1 MSKTS
6 PPGQPAIL
14 VVDDE
19 RAHRLMLA
27 AHLEDAGYRVLEAGD
42 GEQALALA
50 EKEPVDLV
58 LMDVV
63 MPRLDGMAALPR
75 LKALLPEAP
84 LLMMTAYGSIESAVA
99 ALKAGAEDYL
109 PKPLDV
115 EEVLIK
121 VARHLERANLARRV
135 RDQAERLGERFDF
148 SALIGLSP
156 PMLRLKDA
164 LALVAPSE
172 ATVLITGE
180 SGTGKEVVAQIIHQN
195 SRRKDGPLV
204 EVNCAALPE
213 TLLESELFG
222 HEKGAFTGAAAR
234 REGRLK
240 AADHGTLFMDEVG
253 EMSPATQAKLLRAL
267 QEGEYTPLGSN
278 RTLHADVRVIAAT
291 NRDLAHAVKEGSF
304 REDLFYRLNV
314 VNLEMPPLRARGED
328 VITLAENFLGR
339 FNAKNRRDL
348 RGFSPA
354 ARSRLLAYAWPGNV
368 RELINAVERAV
379 IMAPGPLIEATD
391 LPLALQEPGAA
402 AGEACLRAGM
412 SLMEAERLLIEKT
425 LEATQGNRTQAAALL
440 GVTRKTLQNKIKE
453 YGLPPADAS
462 GRDD

>member
-1 MSKTS
+1 MSKS
-6 PPGQPAIL
+6 QPAPPTIL

-19 RAHRLMLA
+19 RAHRLMLT

-42 GEQALALA
+42 GERALALA

-75 LKALLPEAP
+75 LKALLPETP

-121 VARHLERANLARRV
+121 VARHLEKANLARQV
-135 RDQAERLGERFDF
+135 REQAERLGERFDF
-148 SALIGLSP
+148 SALIGVSP
-156 PMLRLKDA
+156 PMLRLKDT

-195 SRRKDGPLV
+195 SRRHGGPLIK
-204 EVNCAALPE
+204 VNCAALPE

-222 HEKGAFTGAAAR
+222 HEKGAFTGATAR

-240 AADHGTLFMDEVG
+240 AADHGTLFLDEIG

-278 RTLHADVRVIAAT
+278 HVFKSDVRVIAAT
-291 NRDLAHAVKEGSF
+291 NRDLAGAVREGAF

-328 VITLAENFLGR
+328 VITLAEDFLGR
-339 FNAKNRRDL
+339 YNAKNQRDL

-379 IMAPGPLIEATD
+379 IMAPGPLIEPAD

-412 SLMEAERLLIEKT
+412 SIMEAERLLIEKT
-425 LEATQGNRTQAAALL
+425 LEATQGNRTQASALL

-453 YGLPPADAS
+453 YGLPPADA
-462 GRDD
+462 GARED